1 MMVMR
6 LRRILDSLSRYFDEF
21 RAMRRGGGSIY
32 AVERL
37 TQLTIQAL
45 LDLGAMLAVELRD
58 RKPETYRDIAD
69 YLSNKLGLDEDLRKF
84 LRGLAGFRNV
94 LVHGYAEIN
103 RELEEEA
110 FRDMEERLPLIIERL
125 RNFISGTGD
134 SGQMDIEELRA
145 RLKPVFE
152 RHGVRFALL
161 FGSRARAGVGRDYDI
176 AISADLRS
184 AIELG
189 ELIVDIAET
198 LGVNEDLIDV
208 VHLESAGAGI
218 LYSVI
223 NDGVVIHGDEEEAMN
238 YLWRR
243 YLELL
248 NINEYLNHLE
258 RHMSP

>member
-21 RAMRRGGGSIY
+21 RAMRRGGGGSIY

-110 FRDMEERLPLIIERL
+110 FRDMRKGYP
-125 RNFISGTGD
+125 
-134 SGQMDIEELRA
+134 
-145 RLKPVFE
+145 
-152 RHGVRFALL
+152 
-161 FGSRARAGVGRDYDI
+161 
-176 AISADLRS
+176 
-184 AIELG
+184 
-189 ELIVDIAET
+189 
-198 LGVNEDLIDV
+198 
-208 VHLESAGAGI
+208 
-218 LYSVI
+218 
-223 NDGVVIHGDEEEAMN
+223 
-238 YLWRR
+238 
-243 YLELL
+243 
-248 NINEYLNHLE
+248 
-258 RHMSP
+258 